1 MRCLTDDEVMRQLE
15 QWGVRFNEKGEEELG
30 EYGSRLRFRV
40 PPEAGRRTALSR
52 VMSLWFKQDPDVLLV
67 IDEWGLF
74 PACEDLNLFTRLRQ
88 SYGEGRSLREA
99 PGHLLRADERD
110 ALRSLV
116 ALMLYFLWGGSLLSR
131 TLGLLV
137 QISHDETIG
146 VYAKDAARLEEIR
159 GDLRSFKVVE
169 VEVAK

>member
-1 MRCLTDDEVMRQLE
+1 MRFLTDVEVARQLE
-15 QWGVRFNEKGEEELG
+15 QWGVKFNEKGEEELG
-30 EYGSRLRFRV
+30 EYAARLRFRV
-40 PPEAGRRTALSR
+40 PPEAGRKTALSR
-52 VMSLWFKQDPDVLLV
+52 VMSLWFKQDGDVLLV

-88 SYGEGRSLREA
+88 SYGEGRSLDSA
-99 PGHLLRADERD
+99 PGHLVEADERD

-116 ALMLYFLWGGSLLSR
+116 ALMLYFVWGGSLLSR

-146 VYAKDAARLEEIR
+146 VYARDAARLEEIR
-159 GDLRSFKVVE
+159 SDLKSFKVVE
-169 VEVAK
+169 VDVAQ